1 MDGDTGREMSEIV
14 ADDGHGRCVPVR
26 LSAFGAEPTQASM
39 IVTTL
44 PPRARIRR
52 GVIGLAACWSAA
64 VLALFVPFLWR
75 MLVPAL
81 LVDGIMIAMVCGWWR
96 SRVPR
101 VLGTCPRCLTN
112 QQFEVIG
119 RVQPSQ
125 ILCCPH
131 CHTIVTVGDDEG
143 PTRGEQSVT

>member
-1 MDGDTGREMSEIV
+1 MDDEIGREMSEM
-14 ADDGHGRCVPVR
+14 AAGDGRGRCVPVR
-26 LSAFGAEPTQASM
+26 ISAFGAEPTNALM
-39 IVTTL
+39 IVTKL
-44 PPRARIRR
+44 PPRSRIRR
-52 GVIGLAACWSAA
+52 VVVGLAPCWSAA

-81 LVDGIMIAMVCGWWR
+81 LVDGIMMAMVCSWWG

-101 VLGTCPRCLTN
+101 VRGTCPRCLTN

-119 RVQPSQ
+119 GVQHSQ